1 MIRKLFLST
10 LLTTALVGC
19 ASTAQDTA
27 SAPEAM
33 PATGALASCNAPT
46 LEERGPIRPSL
57 FVIGTFPDGQWLHME
72 NRQFGYKGNGIYQVV
87 SEEKAGTV
95 SLQFAT
101 MSWNPQFTAAGL
113 EMTLGYEK
121 ALKRGGFA
129 KNTAVKIPEDGKY
142 VWSVQFTKDKKPV
155 KALIAKCD

>member
-10 LLTTALVGC
+10 LLATTLIGC
-19 ASTAQDTA
+19 ASTAQDT
-27 SAPEAM
+27 SAIKAT
-33 PATGALASCNAPT
+33 PAIGALANCNAPT
-46 LEERGPIRPSL
+46 LAERGPIRPSL

-72 NRQFGYKGNGIYQVV
+72 NRQFGYKGDGIYQIV
-87 SEEKAGTV
+87 SEEKAGNV

-113 EMTLGYEK
+113 AMTLGYEK
-121 ALKRGGFA
+121 DLKRGGFA
-129 KNTAVKIPEDGKY
+129 KNTAVTIPEDGKY

-155 KALIAKCD
+155 KASIVKCN